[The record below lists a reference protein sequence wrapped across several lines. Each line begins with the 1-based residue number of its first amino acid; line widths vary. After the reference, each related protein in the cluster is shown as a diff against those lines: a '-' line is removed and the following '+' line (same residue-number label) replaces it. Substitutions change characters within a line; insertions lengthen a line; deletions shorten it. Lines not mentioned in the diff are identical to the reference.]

1 MNELKVC
8 FVGTGSIGSRHI
20 RNLSAICK
28 TKNIKL
34 QIDILRSTSRPL
46 QRDVALIV
54 SNIYTTLTDINCCYD
69 LIFITNPTHL
79 HYETIQ
85 MLKNHASY
93 FFVEKP
99 VFNTINKSIKSL
111 ELPADNEYYVACPL
125 RYTNILQ
132 KAKSFVQSNSPISVR
147 VVSSSYLPDW
157 RPDIDYRNTY
167 SAHRHQGGGVSID
180 LIHEWDYLIWLFGL
194 PVNVKSFCG
203 KFSDLEI
210 DSDDLA
216 VYIAQYKNFL
226 VEVHLDYFGR
236 IPERKLEIYT
246 SEGLYVFD
254 IINNNVLKNG
264 IVIYEMSEISNDKYM
279 KEMEYFLS
287 VYEKKAVNSNNLS
300 MAIQTLE
307 FAACETVR
315 E

>member
-1 MNELKVC
+1 MKK
-8 FVGTGSIGSRHI
+8 TG
-20 RNLSAICK
+20 K
-28 TKNIKL
+28 W
-34 QIDILRSTSRPL
+34 
-46 QRDVALIV
+46 
-54 SNIYTTLTDINCCYD
+54 
-69 LIFITNPTHL
+69 
-79 HYETIQ
+79 
-85 MLKNHASY
+85 
-93 FFVEKP
+93 
-99 VFNTINKSIKSL
+99 
-111 ELPADNEYYVACPL
+111 
-125 RYTNILQ
+125 
-132 KAKSFVQSNSPISVR
+132 
-147 VVSSSYLPDW
+147 YLP
-157 RPDIDYRNTY
+157 
-167 SAHRHQGGGVSID
+167 
-180 LIHEWDYLIWLFGL
+180 IWLFGL